1 MRPAAEEGGDMI
13 PVFNSLVA
21 DLKADFEVKG
31 ELGNFWS
38 LQNIKKGSNSYS
50 DYWIYIN
57 DIEQE
62 GYDLL
67 MTINGTQ
74 T

>member
-1 MRPAAEEGGDMI
+1 MI
-13 PVFNSLVA
+13 PVHNTMVEG
-21 DLKADFEVKG
+21 LKADYEARG
-31 ELGNFWS
+31 ELGNYWV
-38 LQNIKKGSNSYS
+38 LQNIQSGTKSFS

-57 DIEQE
+57 DIDQE

-74 T
+74 DASDNRQFS